1 MKPIKLIVK
10 TKSNSYP
17 VIIGSGLIN
26 NLPKFLSNN
35 LANYNNCLLVIDKKI
50 PKKTVNI
57 ITKIFKKKIIKYF
70 FNASEKNK
78 NQKSVNAIL
87 NILLKKNFSIL
98 ILDSYKDNF
107 ILEKTLVK
115 KGIFVISLDDHL
127 KKHFSNIVV
136 TNRSGEI
143 NINNKTSNQIWLTG
157 SKYILVTKNYKKKN
171 LKIDLKN

>member
-35 LANYNNCLLVIDKKI
+35 LANYNNCLLVIDKKV

-57 ITKIFKKKIIKYF
+57 ITKTFKKKIIKYF

-87 NILLKKNFSIL
+87 NILLKKAKSQSSHLHICLSDLTLNF
-98 ILDSYKDNF
+98 
-107 ILEKTLVK
+107 
-115 KGIFVISLDDHL
+115 
-127 KKHFSNIVV
+127 
-136 TNRSGEI
+136 
-143 NINNKTSNQIWLTG
+143 
-157 SKYILVTKNYKKKN
+157 
-171 LKIDLKN
+171 